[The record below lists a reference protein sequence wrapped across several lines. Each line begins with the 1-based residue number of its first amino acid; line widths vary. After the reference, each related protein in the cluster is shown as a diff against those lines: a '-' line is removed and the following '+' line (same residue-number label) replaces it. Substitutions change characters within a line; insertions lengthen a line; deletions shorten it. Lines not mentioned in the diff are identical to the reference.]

1 MGRLEAAGFDG
12 DVLDFGTPARRAAV
26 LLRPTADG
34 AAVEAPGGPW
44 TPFDR
49 PVAYPNSS
57 CGCLVLGLDDVEL
70 LRFNEPSS
78 PRLKTFVRSL
88 GPPRTLPGQGIAL
101 VDGVLVW
108 VTAEADGRAMLA
120 MLHGLLFE
128 EMVRALHESR
138 LDDVNPLAWRLWR
151 ASVSVEEKAVA
162 IAGLERSQYPE
173 HAQLVLGRPST
184 LSASDRL
191 LFDGVLFHARQ
202 GLDWAVRLC
211 ATRQAS

>member
-12 DVLDFGTPARRAAV
+12 DVLDFGTPARRSAV

-34 AAVEAPGGPW
+34 AQVEAPGDCW
-44 TPFDR
+44 TPFER
-49 PVAYPNSS
+49 PVAFQNSS

-78 PRLKTFVRSL
+78 PRLRVFVRSL
-88 GPPRTLPGQGIAL
+88 APPRTVPGQGIAL

-108 VTAEADGRAMLA
+108 VAPEADARELLA

-128 EMVRALHESR
+128 EMVRALHEDR

-162 IAGLERSQYPE
+162 IAGLERSRYPE
-173 HAQLVLGRPST
+173 HARLVLGKPAT

-191 LFDGVLFHARQ
+191 LFEGVLFHARQ

-211 ATRQAS
+211 ARRQAS